1 MANSIMS
8 SSSESSSLEQPP
20 TVQYPKGQPPT
31 DPYLKDQPPMDPPLT
46 DFNPMRS
53 SHSCPCVKDPPPIE
67 LPKDPLP
74 IELPKD
80 SHSSNESVVLQ
91 EEAET
96 RDYFAYAVLS
106 ALFFLPVGIF
116 AIVCSYQTMLA
127 CEKKDFEAATT
138 YSRMTRMFMAASII
152 CGIVTYILIGVYLPG
167 GTS

>member
-1 MANSIMS
+1 MNKGSSEGGSGGSCHTTFGAPYPVQQEAMANSIMS

-80 SHSSNESVVLQ
+80 SHSSNESVVL
-91 EEAET
+91 
-96 RDYFAYAVLS
+96 V
-106 ALFFLPVGIF
+106 
-116 AIVCSYQTMLA
+116 
-127 CEKKDFEAATT
+127 
-138 YSRMTRMFMAASII
+138 
-152 CGIVTYILIGVYLPG
+152 
-167 GTS
+167 